1 MVSEQAQRGD
11 PAGRAF
17 AAAVEAYQSWLR
29 QLWAGSVNPGQAA
42 HAGHTLAGS
51 LAEQLATWLRQAH
64 PLTSG
69 WLAANQHGARVQ
81 KLLGE
86 WTAAQSRLAAHWA
99 AIAQRAGRQFMARIG
114 GAAPSLEPAA
124 LRRHYET
131 WIECAENA
139 YAEIA
144 SSSRYCED
152 QAALINATVA
162 LSAEV
167 RRHADDVAHAFD
179 LPTRAELNVLERRL
193 EELESRTR
201 QTRASTTAKMGKATV
216 KKGKARRAARRG
228 GRKHA

>member
-1 MVSEQAQRGD
+1 MSEQAQRGD
-11 PAGRAF
+11 PTGRAF

-29 QLWAGSVNPGQAA
+29 QLWAAGVNPGAPGQGA
-42 HAGHTLAGS
+42 HTLAGS
-51 LAEQLATWLRQAH
+51 LTEQLAAWLRQAH

-86 WTAAQSRLAAHWA
+86 WTTAQSRLAAHWA
-99 AIAQRAGRQFMARIG
+99 AIAQSGGRQFMARIG

-131 WIECAENA
+131 WVECAENA

-162 LSAEV
+162 LTAEV
-167 RRHADDVAHAFD
+167 RRHADDVAQAFD
-179 LPTRAELNVLERRL
+179 LPTRAELNVLHRRL

-201 QTRASTTAKMGKATV
+201 QTRASKTAKKGKATV

-228 GRKHA
+228 RRKHA

>member
-11 PAGRAF
+11 PTGRAF
-17 AAAVEAYQSWLR
+17 AAAVEAYQGWLR
-29 QLWAGSVNPGQAA
+29 QLWASGVNPGPAGQAA
-42 HAGHTLAGS
+42 HTLAGS
-51 LAEQLATWLRQAH
+51 LAEQVAVWLRQAH

-99 AIAQRAGRQFMARIG
+99 AIAQVAGRQFMARMG
-114 GAAPSLEPAA
+114 GAAPSPEPAA
-124 LRRHYET
+124 VSRHYEA

-144 SSSRYCED
+144 ASPRYCED
-152 QAALINATVA
+152 QAVLINATVA
-162 LSAEV
+162 LTAEV

-179 LPTRAELNVLERRL
+179 LPTRTELNVLYRRVD
-193 EELESRTR
+193 ELES
-201 QTRASTTAKMGKATV
+201 QTRPKRTPKPARKR
-216 KKGKARRAARRG
+216 KARKAARRSR
-228 GRKHA
+228 RKSA